1 MFFICFDINNKESFQ
16 NVTMKWIPE
25 IEYHSP
31 DVPKI
36 IVGCKMGKSF
46 SPLHRTKYDISPE
59 IYMGNTPGAISGAG
73 TTFLSWVT

>member
-1 MFFICFDINNKESFQ
+1 MFFICFEINNKESFQ
-16 NVTMKWIPE
+16 NVTRKWVPE

-59 IYMGNTPGAISGAG
+59 
-73 TTFLSWVT
+73 FLHG

>member
-1 MFFICFDINNKESFQ
+1 MFFICFEINNKESFQ
-16 NVTMKWIPE
+16 NVTRKWVPE

-31 DVPKI
+31 DVQKI

-59 IYMGNTPGAISGAG
+59 
-73 TTFLSWVT
+73 FLHG